1 LRGQERQRIEVTL
14 RIIRTAHPEVDE
26 GHGQLGLSARADRAY
41 DLALRD
47 AVAAPD
53 GERPEMHERDRVAVR
68 RRDRQRLAA
77 GRHRPGEGDRT

>member
-14 RIIRTAHPEVDE
+14 RIIGMAHPEVDE
-26 GHGQLGLSARADRAY
+26 RHGQLGLAARADRAY

-47 AVAAPD
+47 GVAAAD
-53 GERPEMHERDRVAVR
+53 GVRPEVHERDRVAVR

-77 GRHRPGEGDRT
+77 AGHRAGEGDRT